1 MLNKCDILVRPIR
14 DTDTRRMNSR
24 CSALFKQYYSMEMKA
39 MKAGRVILL
48 FTGFRWGCAFIQV
61 KKARDQHSM
70 IGIAQL
76 CERKESHIWQ

>member
-1 MLNKCDILVRPIR
+1 
-14 DTDTRRMNSR
+14 
-24 CSALFKQYYSMEMKA
+24 ME

-76 CERKESHIWQ
+76 SEGKGSHIWQYKSHHLIRNKRNDRACG